1 MNDRRTSILIDQE
14 TAEALQARA
23 RALGLSLD
31 VFLRQIAGTGGA
43 ADSAQLSGEDFE
55 KALDEFFLRNPRRLP
70 PLPADF
76 SRADIYSDHD

>member
-1 MNDRRTSILIDQE
+1 MNDRLTTILIDQD

-31 VFLRQIAGTGGA
+31 VFLRQMAGMGGA
-43 ADSAQLSGEDFE
+43 EESAQLSGDDFE
-55 KALDEFFLRNPRRLP
+55 RALDEFFARNPRRLP
-70 PLPADF
+70 PLPAGF

>member
-1 MNDRRTSILIDQE
+1 MNDRQTAILVDPE
-14 TAEALQARA
+14 TAEALQTRA

-31 VFLRQIAGTGGA
+31 VFLRQLAGTGAG
-43 ADSAQLSGEDFE
+43 DSAQLSGEEFE

-70 PLPADF
+70 PLPPGF